1 MTTLLVYHQGCADGS
16 FAAAITALAY
26 PNDTLH
32 FFPAVYAQ
40 DQGDIVTADG
50 VLMEDIPGL
59 EGGKDAL
66 YKRVIVV
73 DFSFTEKQMAIF
85 TYRYGG
91 NFKVLD
97 HHDCRSHEKYA
108 EECAAIEAYDDKGV
122 RKQVSPL
129 QLTFAA
135 GGSGALLA
143 YMAHVSEFQQHQ
155 YACTDNLIRCAQ
167 LVSDRDLWIRTNK
180 RAFAFYE
187 GYSKDVFSEVEKCGH
202 VYTEMPP
209 TVRKAYK
216 IILAGNIEQIIEQ
229 GFKNIEIRDEK
240 IRQMIEENSF
250 FSEPNSLIDVKH
262 AVVPCD
268 KGIASETGTYVYE
281 NYAHFQTVLL
291 VRKGHRDPDRVY
303 VSCRSQGYPEGHKGS
318 ARYIAR
324 TRGGD
329 GHVSAAGFN
338 MPLTEFNELYP
349 GLKLDFD
356 SVGCD
361 C

>member
-1 MTTLLVYHQGCADGS
+1 MTTLVVYHQGCADGS

-26 PNDTLH
+26 SNDTLH
-32 FFPAVYAQ
+32 FYPAVYAEN
-40 DQGDIVTADG
+40 QGDIVDANG
-50 VLMEDIPGL
+50 VLLQDLPGL
-59 EGGKDAL
+59 EGIKDDKGEFIKDPKG
-66 YKRVIVV
+66 YTRVVVV
-73 DFSFTEKQMAIF
+73 DFSLTEKQMAIF
-85 TYRYGG
+85 TKRFGAGG
-91 NFKVLD
+91 FKVLD
-97 HHDCRSHEKYA
+97 HHDVRDQEKYA
-108 EECAAIEAYDDKGV
+108 AECAALD
-122 RKQVSPL
+122 VSPVS
-129 QLTFAA
+129 LTFAS

-143 YMAHVSEFQQHQ
+143 YMAHVGEFQQHQ
-155 YACTDNLIRCAQ
+155 YSCTGNIIRCAQ

-187 GYSKDVFSEVEKCGH
+187 GYSKDVFSDVEKCGII
-202 VYTEMPP
+202 YTDMPP

-216 IILAGNIEQIIEQ
+216 IILSGDIEQIIKQ
-229 GFKNIEIRDEK
+229 GEAAIADRDAK
-240 IRQMIEENSF
+240 IRRMIDENSN
-250 FSEPNSLIDVKH
+250 FSEPNDLVGVKH

-268 KGIASETGTYVYE
+268 KNIASETGAHVYE
-281 NYAHFQTVLL
+281 NYPHFQTVLL

-329 GHVSAAGFN
+329 GHPSAAGFN

>member
-1 MTTLLVYHQGCADGS
+1 MTTLVVYHQGCADGS

-40 DQGDIVTADG
+40 DQGDIVTAGG

-66 YKRVIVV
+66 YKRVVVV
-73 DFSFTEKQMAIF
+73 DFSFTERQMALF
-85 TYRYGG
+85 TSRYSG

-97 HHDCRSHEKYA
+97 HHDCRDVALYEK
-108 EECAAIEAYDDKGV
+108 ECKALNVTPG
-122 RKQVSPL
+122 

-155 YACTDNLIRCAQ
+155 YACTDNIIRIAQ

-202 VYTEMPP
+202 IYTDLPP
-209 TVRKAYK
+209 TVNKARK
-216 IILAGNIEQIIEQ
+216 IILAGDIEQIIKQ
-229 GFKNIEIRDEK
+229 GEDAIADRDAK
-240 IRQMIEENSF
+240 IRHMIDVNSN
-250 FSEPNSLIDVKH
+250 FSEPNELVGVKH

-268 KGIASETGTYVYE
+268 KNIASETGAHVYE
-281 NYAHFQTVLL
+281 NYPHFQTVLL

-303 VSCRSQGYPEGHKGS
+303 VSCRSQGYPDGHKGS

-329 GHVSAAGFN
+329 GHPSAAGFN
-338 MPLTEFNELYP
+338 MALAEFNELYP